1 MKKLVLF
8 IMLCVATLG
17 SKAQTVK
24 DYFKTCPA
32 GIFVSLDSAAC
43 TNICNLLD
51 KGQYNG
57 YITIFGD
64 SVSMKCSNDNYI
76 SLVYSNEKI
85 QLKVIDDMLVL
96 ARTVGEEFKESEVTF
111 YDKQWNL
118 KSSWI
123 YGTKNSEMMPDDKI
137 TFKDLVVK
145 PDTLSVEEFERLK
158 LFLDPLLVSAE
169 LSEFTNEITLSPYV
183 PMLTDEEKKEISP
196 ILKQKT
202 FKWTNR
208 RFK

>member
-1 MKKLVLF
+1 MKKLILF
-8 IMLCVATLG
+8 IVLCAVTVA
-17 SKAQTVK
+17 SNAQTVK
-24 DYFKTCPA
+24 ECFKKCPP

-64 SVSMKCSNDNYI
+64 SVSMKCYTDNFI
-76 SLVYSNEKI
+76 SLEYSNEKI

-96 ARTVGEEFKESEVTF
+96 ARTVGVEYKESEVTF

-123 YGTKNSEMMPDDKI
+123 YGCNNSEMMPDDKI

-145 PDTLSVEEFERLK
+145 PDTLSEEQFERLK
-158 LFLDPLLVSAE
+158 LFLDPLLVSAD

-208 RFK
+208 KFK